1 MDVEKLL
8 FSVFLASIIIGVGVL
23 AWRIVELVMVWFDVT
38 IFKMRSD
45 ASMVIPDERGLLP
58 VARQPLE
65 SGALVPGVL
74 GLVNPAM
81 VRPDA
86 NGLMPVHQSLIDSNV
101 AAEQIL
107 ALLASHLLNG
117 RPMQPVPNSIS
128 YAPHMIYKN
137 DIKAEGGADV
147 PALPAFTPKS
157 FLELF
162 QSGALPDD
170 KFLMGYNLDNGA
182 TVTATWKQLY
192 SALIGGQS
200 GAGKSTLIRNI
211 LAQSALQGGRFVVLD
226 PHYASGEES
235 LGQSLSPL
243 RSLMLCDVAH
253 DDKTMVDALQF
264 VRSIGE
270 RRLHGQDSDRTP
282 LVLIVDETTALLSR
296 GAIKEILLDVL
307 GMIAQETRKVGVY
320 AMCIGQQFKSTIMDT
335 TARNSFVSMLSCR
348 ARKDVARVQSGNSE
362 FADIAESLTIGQCVW
377 MQPSGDVTRIAVPN
391 CTEQMID
398 VVAKAIE
405 KPAKTQP
412 QALLEVEPLTTPLTE
427 PLTTPLTTV
436 NEGKREW
443 IVGLSAKQQNAIQ
456 MYLDGASKSQIIADL
471 WGAKGGPPFQTAS
484 AEFDEALRYALK
496 GANHGG

>member
-1 MDVEKLL
+1 MFDLERIML
-8 FSVFLASIIIGVGVL
+8 SVFLASVIIAVGVL
-23 AWRIVELVMVWFDVT
+23 AWRVAELVMVWFDVT
-38 IFKMRSD
+38 IFKMKSD
-45 ASMVIPDERGLLP
+45 ASMITPDERGLLP

-65 SGALVPGVL
+65 AGALVPSVL
-74 GLVNPAM
+74 GLVNPAL

-86 NGLMPVHQSLIDSNV
+86 NGLLPVDQSLITSNA
-101 AAEQIL
+101 AAEQVL
-107 ALLASHLLNG
+107 QLLASYLLNG
-117 RPMQPVPNSIS
+117 RPQANVPNSIS

-137 DIKAEGGADV
+137 DIKAEGGAEV

-162 QSGALPDD
+162 QSGQLPKD
-170 KFLMGYNLDNGA
+170 KFFMGYSLEDGQE
-182 TVTATWKQLY
+182 VMATWKQLY

-226 PHYASGEES
+226 PHFNSGEES

-243 RSLMLCDVAH
+243 RSLMLCDVASNEKSMA
-253 DDKTMVDALQF
+253 DTLRF
-264 VRSIGE
+264 VADVGQ
-270 RRLHGQDSDRTP
+270 RRLHGEDSDRTP
-282 LVLIVDETTALLSR
+282 LILVVDETTALLSR
-296 GAIKEILLDVL
+296 NAIKTQLLEVL

-320 AMCIGQQFKSTIMDT
+320 AMAIGQNFKSEIMDT
-335 TARNSFVSMLSCR
+335 SARNSFVSMLSCR

-377 MQPSGDVTRIAVPN
+377 MQPSGDVTKIAVPN

-398 VVAKAIE
+398 VVAKAVE

-412 QALLEVEPLTTPLTE
+412 AALLEVEPLTNPLTE
-427 PLTTPLTTV
+427 PLTDPLTTV

-443 IVGLSAKQQNAIQ
+443 VVGLSAKQQHAIQ
-456 MYLDGASKSQIIADL
+456 MYLDGASKSQIIAEL
-471 WGAKGGPPFQTAS
+471 WSAKGGPPFQAAS
-484 AEFDEALRYALK
+484 AEFDEALRTALK
-496 GANHGG
+496 GGQ